1 MRIIVFSL
9 LLTLIVSCS
18 SDTSIKEHKHP
29 VFFQKILLKTTP
41 ETANNEVD
49 LRLVINHGSLS
60 EQTSERGFAHFVE
73 HLAFNDTAKYPNESL
88 IPLLDK
94 SGIALGVHS
103 NATTYFDKTIYQLTL
118 KEPNKERLE
127 LALDVLA
134 QFAMHVQFNQKVI
147 DAEKPIIKEEWR
159 AYQPE
164 EASWSKQ
171 YFKSEYANSHYL
183 NRLPIGDMAIIESA
197 KAEDLKDFYERW
209 YQPQHAALIVTGDID
224 PTQVGMLVDQYFGDW
239 KTTEK
244 SAKTD
249 YDLSIKAVPKVSV
262 ISDTNVNGSFAAIN
276 YYQRHSRAKNLDER
290 YQALI
295 MQASIDIL
303 EQRLSLRLQETKGA
317 VGSVSTNIRFP
328 SPNVL
333 KVGFIANMP
342 GGEVDT
348 GIKFLTQEIN
358 QLLQQGITQ
367 DELDNWRDSLLKR
380 TRLHQERSG
389 DLAFMAVRHFVHGIP
404 LLRNADWLAALETR
418 LPSLSVQHV
427 NEAIQD
433 PLNRK
438 QARLLV
444 VHNPSVKPPTEAVL
458 SGLLDEVAIAQSALK
473 VAPSEKTNQVWDIKP
488 ASDGELIQTTRF
500 ENGLIEWV
508 FSNNTSVVFKQDSSE
523 PDKVFYIL
531 SDDYGMRYLNEVQ
544 SIHARLALETIGGSG
559 LRDMNGPEL
568 GQWLNSNAISNYPY
582 YAFWNKGVQGSAVA
596 KDFSTAMN
604 LLHVTLTEARV
615 HPSARAHFLEKN
627 KQELKQRNS
636 STLRPWQ
643 DKISNLLFQ
652 GDAAFRVL
660 TEAELEGTS
669 VSDMEVLYQQ
679 FFSGAQQYRLSVVGD
694 VSEEE
699 VLKAA
704 LASIATLPASVVPI
718 EKPRDFP
725 RISKP
730 EVAKIEGS
738 GRKAA
743 IISHKLTLDK
753 TALSDVSFN
762 ELSYLYLWLRS
773 VLIAEL
779 REKEGLVYSVNVIL
793 EGGIVDQKDYS
804 LTIEVACDPKNINT
818 LKTRLNEIL
827 HDQVS
832 SVIES
837 DQVEVWVKERQ
848 SQIKAAIE
856 RSEGMV
862 AEISAA
868 SLTGISL
875 DKVLDVDFRSRL
887 KDSKM
892 LNESL
897 AVFLSDKAI
906 ATTMIWMP

>member
-1 MRIIVFSL
+1 MRTILYIF
-9 LLTLIVSCS
+9 LLTMLVSCDS
-18 SDTSIKEHKHP
+18 AKDETDQPLPFK
-29 VFFQKILLKTTP
+29 KILLKVDRDIKS
-41 ETANNEVD
+41 NEVD
-49 LRLVINHGSLS
+49 LRLVINRGSLS
-60 EQTSERGFAHFVE
+60 EQTNERGFAHFVE

-94 SGIALGVHS
+94 SGIALGIHT
-103 NATTYFDKTIYQLTL
+103 NAATYFDKTVYQLTL
-118 KEPNKERLE
+118 KEPNKEK
-127 LALDVLA
+127 LALALEVLS
-134 QFAMHVQFNQKVI
+134 QFAMHVQFDQKVI
-147 DAEKPIIKEEWR
+147 DAEKPIVKEEWR

-164 EASWSKQ
+164 ETSWSKQ
-171 YFKSEYANSHYL
+171 YLKSEYANSHYL

-197 KAEDLKDFYERW
+197 KAEDLKAFYERW

-224 PTQVGMLVDQYFGDW
+224 PKQVGTLVDQYFGDW
-239 KTTEK
+239 KSTEQ
-244 SAKTD
+244 SARTE
-249 YDLSIKAVPKVSV
+249 YDVSITSIPKVSV
-262 ISDTNVNGSFAAIN
+262 ISDPYVNGSFAAIQ
-276 YYQRHSRAKNLDER
+276 YYQRQSRAKSLDER
-290 YQALI
+290 YEALI
-295 MQASIDIL
+295 VQASIDIL

-317 VGSVSTNIRFP
+317 VGSVLTNIRFP
-328 SPNVL
+328 SPNVMKTRL
-333 KVGFIANMP
+333 IANMP

-348 GIKFLTQEIN
+348 GIKFLTQAIN

-380 TRLHQERSG
+380 TRLRQERSG
-389 DLAFMAVRHFVHGIP
+389 DLALMAVRHFVYGSP
-404 LLRNADWLAALETR
+404 LLRNADWLAALEKR
-418 LPSLSVQHV
+418 LPSLTIQRI
-427 NEAIQD
+427 NNAIRDSLQK
-433 PLNRK
+433 K

-444 VHNPSVKPPTEAVL
+444 VHNPSVKPPPEATL
-458 SGLLDEVAIAQSALK
+458 LTLLDEVVVSPSSLK
-473 VAPSEKTNQVWDIKP
+473 VEQPKKTDQVWDINP
-488 ASDGELIQTTRF
+488 ASEGELIQTTRF
-500 ENGLIEWV
+500 DNGLIEWT

-523 PDKVFYIL
+523 PDKVFYVL
-531 SDDYGMRYLNEVQ
+531 SDDHGMRYLNEAQ

-568 GQWLNSNAISNYPY
+568 EQWLNNNGISNYPY
-582 YAFWNKGVQGSAVA
+582 YSFWNKGVQGSAAV

-679 FFSGAQQYRLSVVGD
+679 SFSGAQAYRLSVVGD
-694 VSEEE
+694 ISEEE
-699 VLKAA
+699 ALKAA
-704 LASIATLPASVVPI
+704 LASIATLPTSVLPT

-730 EVAKIEGS
+730 EVATIEGS

-743 IISHKLTLDK
+743 IISHKLTLEK

-773 VLIAEL
+773 VLMAEL

-818 LKTRLNEIL
+818 LKTRINEIL
-827 HDQVS
+827 HEQVT

-837 DQVEVWVKERQ
+837 DQVEIWRKERQ
-848 SQIKAAIE
+848 SQIKPAIE

-862 AEISAA
+862 TEISSAP
-868 SLTGISL
+868 LTGISL

-887 KDSKM
+887 KDPKM